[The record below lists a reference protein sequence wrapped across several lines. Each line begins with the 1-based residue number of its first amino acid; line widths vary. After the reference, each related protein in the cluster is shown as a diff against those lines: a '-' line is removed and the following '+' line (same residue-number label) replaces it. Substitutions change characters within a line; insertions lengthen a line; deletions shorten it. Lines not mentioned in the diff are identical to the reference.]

1 MDDRTR
7 WNERYRAGEGPTRIN
22 PRLQEYRHLL
32 KPGRALDLASG
43 IGQNAELLAAWDV
56 ILADIS
62 EQALARAS
70 GKRVQADARA
80 LPFPPN
86 TFDTIICAYFLEP
99 RVNFGELLTAG
110 GTLFFETYTSADAKY
125 HPEFPAT
132 PRARST
138 RRGNPAHRF
147 NPSEVSVLFRGLEI
161 LHWKET
167 DDGARVF
174 GTLIARKPA
183 V

>member
-32 KPGRALDLASG
+32 KPGRALDLAGG

-62 EQALARAS
+62 EQALAHAR

-86 TFDTIICAYFLEP
+86 TFDTIICTYFLEP
-99 RVNFGELLTAG
+99 RVNFDELLTAG

-125 HPEFPAT
+125 HPEF
-132 PRARST
+132 
-138 RRGNPAHRF
+138 NPAHRF

-167 DDGARVF
+167 DDGARAF
-174 GTLIARKPA
+174 GTLIARKPT